1 MSISVQTQLHLNE
14 MEEDPSSSSFASV
27 LEDPDFVGQKDEEVL
42 LLEPQAFQIDMT
54 GERNYS
60 DLPSDMHFNSA
71 HVISI
76 SAYSALFLVSSV
88 ANLTVL
94 YILIRRYRKIKSRVN
109 LLLINLAIADLL
121 VTFLMMPLEIGWA
134 ATVMWTAGDVLCRVF
149 SFFRIFGLFLS
160 SNVLICISI
169 DRFYAIVCPLASGKA
184 SQKMTVLLTSAWVVS
199 ILEASPQIYIFH
211 VEAHPQ
217 FTWYTQCVTY
227 NSFPSAAW
235 ETAYTIFGMVMMYL
249 VPLLVIIITYTF
261 ILLTIYQKSHAAT
274 SSDGNGLRR
283 SGGVLNRARARTL
296 KMTVVIVCVFIF
308 CWTPYYIITLW
319 FLIDK
324 DSFMKMDQ
332 RVHNSLFIFAC
343 TNSVMDPIVY
353 GFFNLRK
360 SRSPNQRIPNH
371 HTELTPMAAGQL
383 HGTNP
388 HSESLLRKHGCN
400 V

>member
-1 MSISVQTQLHLNE
+1 M
-14 MEEDPSSSSFASV
+14 
-27 LEDPDFVGQKDEEVL
+27 
-42 LLEPQAFQIDMT
+42 
-54 GERNYS
+54 R
-60 DLPSDMHFNSA
+60 FNSA

-76 SAYSALFLVSSV
+76 SAYGALFLVSSV
-88 ANLTVL
+88 ANMTVL

-134 ATVMWTAGDVLCRVF
+134 ATVMWTAGDVMCRVF

-160 SNVLICISI
+160 SNVLICISL
-169 DRFYAIVCPLASGKA
+169 DRTIQAPNSARTAFSCPAGDNLHAIFVGGQLSEP
-184 SQKMTVLLTSAWVVS
+184 
-199 ILEASPQIYIFH
+199 PQIYIFH
-211 VEAHPQ
+211 VEAHPT

-227 NSFPSAAW
+227 NSFPSEAW

-261 ILLTIYQKSHAAT
+261 ILLTIYRKSLAAAN
-274 SSDGNGLRR
+274 SDGNGLRR
-283 SGGVLNRARARTL
+283 SGAGVLNRARARTL

-324 DSFMKMDQ
+324 DSFQKMDQ

-360 SRSPNQRIPNH
+360 NRSPNQRI
-371 HTELTPMAAGQL
+371 
-383 HGTNP
+383 
-388 HSESLLRKHGCN
+388 
-400 V
+400 